1 MAHQPPPF
9 VQIGGEQ
16 QMRVWGEGRE
26 GVRAVTHRG
35 DLVWLSRV
43 QPPPDQPRFL
53 AVSDWLLAD
62 CSVPDV
68 TR

>member
-35 DLVWLSRV
+35 DLVWLSRA
-43 QPPPDQPRFL
+43 QPDQPNFL
-53 AVSDWLLAD
+53 AVSDWSAD

>member
-9 VQIGGEQ
+9 VQIGGE

-43 QPPPDQPRFL
+43 QPPPDQPKFL
-53 AVSDWLLAD
+53 AVSDWLSAD

>member
-43 QPPPDQPRFL
+43 EPPLDQPNFL
-53 AVSDWLLAD
+53 AVSDWSAD